1 MDGWTDGWMDRFM
14 DGWKDVY
21 MDECIHYGWM
31 DSCVCVCLCMCV
43 CVCMC
48 VCGITRQYIDFNKY
62 IINNNLKYI
71 YVNFIKLEIKLH
83 TSNTYT
89 NSPVI

>member
-1 MDGWTDGWMDRFM
+1 MYTLWMDGFM
-14 DGWKDVY
+14 
-21 MDECIHYGWM
+21 
-31 DSCVCVCLCMCV
+31 CVCVCVYV
-43 CVCMC
+43 CLYVCMC
-48 VCGITRQYIDFNKY
+48 VCGITRQYIELNKY

-89 NSPVI
+89 KSSPII